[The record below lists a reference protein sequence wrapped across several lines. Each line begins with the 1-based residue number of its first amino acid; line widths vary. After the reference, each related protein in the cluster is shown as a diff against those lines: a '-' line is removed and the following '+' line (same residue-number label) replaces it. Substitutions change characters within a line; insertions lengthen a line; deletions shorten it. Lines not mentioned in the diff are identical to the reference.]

1 MITIENIAAHE
12 FIGLQT
18 EIVNSSN
25 PQLVGLN
32 GVILNETKNMITL
45 KTKNSI
51 KNIPKSINNWK
62 FVINNQNSIVEGKKI
77 TKRPFERRGVKA

>member
-1 MITIENIAAHE
+1 MITVDNIASHE
-12 FIGLQT
+12 FTGLQT
-18 EIVNSSN
+18 KIVSSSN

-51 KNIPKSINNWK
+51 KTIPKSINCWK
-62 FVINNQNSIVEGKKI
+62 FVVNNQIKTIEGNKI
-77 TKRPFERRGVKA
+77 TKRPFERIGVKA